1 MVIIVVESKSRSWTR
16 KTTTNQKHERGQ
28 KMKENESWIT
38 SVKPIKDD
46 AAISRLLEELANNK
60 KLGLRNKTI
69 AIVGFNTGM
78 RISDIL
84 NLKVATLFDEDGK
97 MVDSFRNVD
106 IKTNHTRS
114 NNKAHDVFL
123 TANTKEALKLYL
135 KKRGNRSQWLFPSSK
150 NHRKPLSR
158 VQFASIL
165 NQAAARA
172 GIPDVNTHTL
182 RKTFGYRF
190 YKQSGDIVT
199 LQHILNHSSIAVTR
213 HYIGLD
219 DEEMQKKM
227 DWFNDISL

>member
-1 MVIIVVESKSRSWTR
+1 MVESKSRSWTR

-46 AAISRLLEELANNK
+46 AAISRLLEELSRNK

-123 TANTKEALKLYL
+123 TTNTKEALKLYL
-135 KKRGNRSQWLFPSSK
+135 KKRGNRSQWLFASSK

-219 DEEMQKKM
+219 DEEMKKKM
-227 DWFNDISL
+227 DRFNDISL

>member
-1 MVIIVVESKSRSWTR
+1 MVESKSRSWTR

-46 AAISRLLEELANNK
+46 AAISRLLEELSRNK

-114 NNKAHDVFL
+114 NNKVHDVFL
-123 TANTKEALKLYL
+123 TTNTKEALKLYL

-219 DEEMQKKM
+219 DEEMKKKM
-227 DWFNDISL
+227 DRFNDISL

>member
-1 MVIIVVESKSRSWTR
+1 
-16 KTTTNQKHERGQ
+16 
-28 KMKENESWIT
+28 MKENESWIT

-227 DWFNDISL
+227 DRFNDISL

>member
-1 MVIIVVESKSRSWTR
+1 MVESKSRSWTR

-46 AAISRLLEELANNK
+46 AAISRLLEELSRNK

-123 TANTKEALKLYL
+123 TTNTKEALKLYL

-219 DEEMQKKM
+219 DEEMKKKM
-227 DWFNDISL
+227 DRFNDISL

>member
-1 MVIIVVESKSRSWTR
+1 MIESKSRSWTR
-16 KTTTNQKHERGQ
+16 KTTTNHKHKRGQ

-46 AAISRLLEELANNK
+46 AVISRLLDELSKNK

-84 NLKVATLFDEDGK
+84 NLKVTTLFDDNGH
-97 MVDSFRNVD
+97 MVDNFRNVD

-123 TANTKEALKLYL
+123 TPKTKEALQLYL

-165 NQAAARA
+165 NQAAAHA

-190 YKQSGDIVT
+190 YKQTGDIVT
-199 LQHILNHSSIAVTR
+199 LQHILNHTSISVTR

-227 DWFNDISL
+227 NRFHDISL

>member
-1 MVIIVVESKSRSWTR
+1 MVESKSRSWTR

-46 AAISRLLEELANNK
+46 AAISRLLKELANNK

-69 AIVGFNTGM
+69 ALVGFNTGM

-84 NLKVATLFDEDGK
+84 NLKVATLFDDEGT

-123 TANTKEALKLYL
+123 TPKTKEALQLYL

-172 GIPDVNTHTL
+172 GVPDVNTHTL

-190 YKQSGDIVT
+190 YKQTGDIVT
-199 LQHILNHSSIAVTR
+199 LQHILNHTSIAVTR

-227 DWFNDISL
+227 DRFNDISL

>member
-1 MVIIVVESKSRSWTR
+1 
-16 KTTTNQKHERGQ
+16 
-28 KMKENESWIT
+28 MKENESWIT

-46 AAISRLLEELANNK
+46 AEISRLLKELANNK

-69 AIVGFNTGM
+69 ALVGFNTGM

-84 NLKVATLFDEDGK
+84 NLKVATLFDDEGN

-123 TANTKEALKLYL
+123 TPKTKEALQLYL
-135 KKRGNRSQWLFPSSK
+135 KKRG
-150 NHRKPLSR
+150 KPLSR

-172 GIPDVNTHTL
+172 GVPDVNTHTL

-190 YKQSGDIVT
+190 YKQTGDIVT

-227 DWFNDISL
+227 DRFNDISL